1 MDVSLFF
8 QFLIYILGSILLVV
22 LIVLGIKLIMVI
34 NKMQLVV
41 DNVDRKVNSLNRLFS
56 IIDNTTDRLSLI
68 SDKIVDYITVVL
80 KTIFRRKKK
89 KESDEEDE

>member
-1 MDVSLFF
+1 
-8 QFLIYILGSILLVV
+8 
-22 LIVLGIKLIMVI
+22 
-34 NKMQLVV
+34 MQLVV

>member
-89 KESDEEDE
+89 ERE